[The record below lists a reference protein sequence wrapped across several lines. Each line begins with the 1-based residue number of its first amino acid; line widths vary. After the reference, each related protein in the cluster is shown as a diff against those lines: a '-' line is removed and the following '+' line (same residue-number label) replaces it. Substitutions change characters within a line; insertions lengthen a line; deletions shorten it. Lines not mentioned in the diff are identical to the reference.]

1 MLSPVALHAAFAALP
16 LVEYRR
22 TLYRTIRPGFL
33 SPTPLSGVGATI
45 RGARFT
51 PKGGFNTIYLAEDPM
66 TAYVEFQHESLTLM
80 RDMDDEFGVRLAV
93 LATLTPYAFFVHS
106 GILDVTRREVR
117 VALKTDL
124 NELSAPWRL
133 IAGPGLPLPTTQILG
148 QEAYNSGLFLGIRYF
163 SARNP
168 DGICFAIF
176 EDRLRATTG
185 SDFLDLDDSR
195 NGGPKQRI
203 P

>member
-1 MLSPVALHAAFAALP
+1 MHPPLTLQADFAALP
-16 LVEYRR
+16 LAEYRR

-51 PKGGFNTIYLAEDPM
+51 PKGGFNTIYLAEDPL
-66 TAYVEFQHESLTLM
+66 TAFVEFQHESLKLM
-80 RDMDDEFGVRLAV
+80 RDMDDEFGVRLTV
-93 LATLTPYAFFVHS
+93 LATLTPHAFFAHS
-106 GILDVTRREVR
+106 AILDVTRREVR
-117 VALKTDL
+117 LHLGTDS
-124 NELSAPWRL
+124 NELAAPWRPFV
-133 IAGPGLPLPTTQILG
+133 GPGLPLPPTQILG

-168 DGICFAIF
+168 GGICLAIF
-176 EDRLRATTG
+176 EDRLRATAG
-185 SDFLDLDDSR
+185 PDFLDLDDSR
-195 NGGPKQRI
+195 NSGPIQRI